1 MALIQRV
8 FSITEPQEKW
18 LLGRAAELGISHA
31 ELMRRIMD
39 AARGEM
45 GELLSASSK
54 APALLAPMAPA
65 VERAPT
71 ERAAAISE
79 LMRYCV
85 EHRIPETR
93 ITELL
98 AARVDNG
105 DWRQAQAADY
115 RAVLFMLRYGSDP
128 VLFPN
133 GEQPA

>member
-45 GELLSASSK
+45 GELLAARTK
-54 APALLAPMAPA
+54 APALLAPA
-65 VERAPT
+65 VEIAPT

-98 AARVDNG
+98 TMQMDGA
-105 DWRQAQAADY
+105 DWRGADAVDY
-115 RAVLFMLRYGSDP
+115 YAVLNSLKHGVWKPS
-128 VLFPN
+128 
-133 GEQPA
+133 EQPA

>member
-45 GELLSASSK
+45 GELLAASTK
-54 APALLAPMAPA
+54 APALLAPIAPP

-98 AARVDNG
+98 TMQMQGA
-105 DWRQAQAADY
+105 DWRSADAMDY
-115 RAVLFMLRYGSDP
+115 YAVLNSLKHGVWKP
-128 VLFPN
+128 